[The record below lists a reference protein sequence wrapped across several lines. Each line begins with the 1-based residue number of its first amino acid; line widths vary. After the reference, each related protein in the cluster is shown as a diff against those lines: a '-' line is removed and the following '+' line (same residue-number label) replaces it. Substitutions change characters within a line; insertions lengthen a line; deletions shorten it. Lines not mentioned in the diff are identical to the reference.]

1 MKWSRYRVATLVFVA
16 ALWLGVAAAA
26 QDAAVAE
33 GDSGGAPE
41 AAEDDSKTLEDML
54 GVRSEGND
62 AGATVQSKIDDL
74 SDRTSA
80 LSAQYR
86 TTLKQIDAIDLY
98 NLQMQDLILAQQQE
112 LESLDDQLH
121 RVDRVGRN
129 VTPLM
134 LRMIDSI
141 DRFVRLDVPFLIEER
156 MERIAELGKTMKR
169 ADVTGAE
176 KFRQIMEA
184 YQVENEYGRTIE
196 AYRGSLKL
204 GDREATVDFLRF
216 GRIALV
222 YQALDESEA
231 GVWSQETRSWVPL
244 DSSHRSAIRNGLRIA
259 RKQSAPDLI
268 QLPLPSA
275 VAPRGEES

>member
-1 MKWSRYRVATLVFVA
+1 MKWSRYRVATLVVVA
-16 ALWLGVAAAA
+16 ALWLGAVATA
-26 QDAAVAE
+26 QDAGVTQ
-33 GDSGGAPE
+33 GDSGSTPE
-41 AAEDDSKTLEDML
+41 AAKEDSKALENML

-62 AGATVQSKIDDL
+62 AGAEAQSKIDEL

-98 NLQMQDLILAQQQE
+98 NAQMQDLIVAQNQE
-112 LESLDDQLH
+112 LDSLDDQLH

-134 LRMIDSI
+134 LRMIESI
-141 DRFVRLDVPFLIEER
+141 DRFVRLDVPFLLEER
-156 MERIAELGKTMKR
+156 MERVAELNTTMKR

-196 AYRGSLKL
+196 AYRASLEL
-204 GDREATVDFLRF
+204 GDRETTVDFLRF

-222 YQALDESEA
+222 YQSLDGSEA
-231 GVWSQETRSWVPL
+231 GVWSQDTRSWVPL
-244 DSSHRSAIRNGLRIA
+244 DSSHRSAIRDGLRIA

-268 QLPLPSA
+268 QLPLPSP

>member
-1 MKWSRYRVATLVFVA
+1 MLVVA
-16 ALWLGVAAAA
+16 ALWLGAAATA
-26 QDAAVAE
+26 QDAGVAPADA
-33 GDSGGAPE
+33 GSAPP
-41 AAEDDSKTLEDML
+41 AAKEDPKPLEDML
-54 GVRSEGND
+54 GVREEGND
-62 AGATVQSKIDDL
+62 AGAAVQSKIDEL
-74 SDRTSA
+74 SDQTGA

-86 TTLKQIDAIDLY
+86 TALKQIDAIDLY
-98 NLQMQDLILAQQQE
+98 NAQMQDLIIAQQQE

-141 DRFVRLDVPFLIEER
+141 DRFVQLDVPFLEEER
-156 MERIAELGKTMKR
+156 KARIAELNKTMKR

-204 GDREATVDFLRF
+204 GDREKTVDFLRF

-222 YQALDESEA
+222 YQSLDGSEA
-231 GVWSQETRSWVPL
+231 GVWSQEARDWVPL
-244 DSSHRSAIRNGLRIA
+244 DSSYRTAIRDGLRIA

-268 QLPLPSA
+268 RLPLSA
-275 VAPRGEES
+275 PVAPRGEDS